1 MPIILDKVSH
11 IYGQDTNTPVKA
23 LNNINLVIPD
33 GQFIGIIGHTGS
45 ERTSTMMTL
54 IKKSCAVR

>member
-33 GQFIGIIGHTGS
+33 GQFIGD
-45 ERTSTMMTL
+45 R
-54 IKKSCAVR
+54 KSVV